1 MGCWNGTCI
10 LSGLAIRA
18 SEEAVAIP
26 IIQTKRGDFGT
37 MFPIF
42 GKYSDYGSLDEVK
55 DDISTSL
62 LVNTVNKKILAGV
75 PERKPSYTPEEKAR
89 CVELS
94 EKAQRS
100 ISEDERDELM
110 QLHIKVMGDQLETY
124 EAIRI
129 SDLSDANLKDEFD
142 VFKNTEDLL
151 DALERG
157 GLGPVVDLELNTFG
171 EGSTWNTLT
180 ISLIHKKVWDAL
192 KLNVMTDTTLF
203 TLFSH
208 GLSEELALKYGLSEK
223 VRYRDATGEELFQ
236 LELDK
241 IKEHLG
247 CIETLELFDVVTM
260 LEEKRYG
267 KKADEASKEEREEW
281 FQKFNEYLKDNKG
294 TPSRR
299 GRSHK
304 ISDLTF
310 LSEEDRKE
318 IDTVAIKTT
327 QLISVL
333 KDSLL
338 RDHEYIHYDTIFLK
352 EIAESI
358 AIDGLEVWEE
368 PLRNLFVLK
377 RVVSALRK
385 NFSTMSGAG
394 SQADEHTVVATMA
407 RAILDVSADR
417 SKDWEDD
424 E

>member
-1 MGCWNGTCI
+1 MECALICC
-10 LSGLAIRA
+10 LAD
-18 SEEAVAIP
+18 VP
-26 IIQTKRGDFGT
+26 
-37 MFPIF
+37 
-42 GKYSDYGSLDEVK
+42 
-55 DDISTSL
+55 
-62 LVNTVNKKILAGV
+62 NTVNKKILEGV

-100 ISEDERDELM
+100 LSEEERDELM
-110 QLHIKVMGDQLETY
+110 SLHIKIMGDKFETY

-129 SDLSDANLKDEFD
+129 SDLRDAKLKDEFD
-142 VFKNTEDLL
+142 VFKSTEDLL

-192 KLNVMTDTTLF
+192 KLNILTDPRMF
-203 TLFSH
+203 TIYNH
-208 GLSEELALKYGLSEK
+208 GLSETLVRKYGIGK
-223 VRYRDATGEELFQ
+223 QGYRSATGEDLFQ

-241 IKEHLG
+241 IKEHVG
-247 CIETLELFDVVTM
+247 SIDIMDLFDVVTM

-267 KKADEASKEEREEW
+267 KNVDDASKEEREEW
-281 FQKFNEYLKDNKG
+281 FKNFNEYIKNNKG
-294 TPSRR
+294 TPSPR

-304 ISDLTF
+304 ISDLIF
-310 LSEEDRKE
+310 LSDEDRKE
-318 IDTVAIKTT
+318 IDTVAIKTS
-327 QLISVL
+327 QLISML

-338 RDHEYIHYDTIFLK
+338 RDHEYIGYDTILLK

-358 AIDGLEVWEE
+358 AVDGLDVWEE
-368 PLRNLFVLK
+368 PLRNLFVIR
-377 RVVSALRK
+377 RVMSALRK

-407 RAILDVSADR
+407 RAIIDVSEDR